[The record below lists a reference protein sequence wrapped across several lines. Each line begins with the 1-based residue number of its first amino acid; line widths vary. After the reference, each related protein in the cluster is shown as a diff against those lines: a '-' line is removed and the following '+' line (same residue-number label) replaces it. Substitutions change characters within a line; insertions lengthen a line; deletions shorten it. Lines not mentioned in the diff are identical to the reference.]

1 MRANDVMVYPVI
13 TVGPEAS
20 VAETAQLLLAN
31 RISGVPVVE
40 NDEVIGIVSEGDLL
54 RRVEI
59 GTERHRGWWL
69 ELLTRS
75 DTIAA
80 DYVKSHARKVRDIMT
95 RTPVTVTEDAPLAEI
110 ADLMEGRQIKR
121 VPITRRGK
129 LVGIVTRANL
139 LQAFATM
146 RPQTMPDAKPDDQ
159 AIRMRVLQT
168 IDEAHLPRPF
178 GLNVTVK
185 DGHVNLWGMVG
196 THEVK
201 SALRVAT
208 EVTSGVLSVTDNLIV
223 QPPVSSA
230 I

>member
-13 TVGPEAS
+13 TVGPDAS
-20 VAETAQLLLAN
+20 IAETAEVLLAN
-31 RISGVPVVE
+31 RISGVPVLE

-54 RRVEI
+54 RRAEI
-59 GTERHRGWWL
+59 GTERRRSWWL

-80 DYVKSHARKVRDIMT
+80 DYVKSHGRKVRDIMT
-95 RTPVTVTEDAPLAEI
+95 RTPVTVTEDTPLAEI
-110 ADLMEGRQIKR
+110 ADLMEGRNIKR
-121 VPITRRGK
+121 LPVTRRGK

-146 RPQTMPDAKPDDQ
+146 RQQTIPDAKADDRTV
-159 AIRMRVLQT
+159 RMRVLQT

-185 DGHVNLWGMVG
+185 DGNVNLWGVVG

-201 SALRVAT
+201 TALRVAT
-208 EVTSGVLSVTDNLIV
+208 EVTSGVASVTDNLIV

>member
-20 VAETAQLLLAN
+20 VAETAEILLSN

-54 RRVEI
+54 RRAEI
-59 GTERHRGWWL
+59 GTERRRSRWL

-80 DYVKSHARKVRDIMT
+80 DYIKSHARKVRDIMT
-95 RTPVTVTEDAPLAEI
+95 RTPVTVTEDARLAEI

-121 VPITRRGK
+121 VPVTRRGK

-146 RPQTMPDAKPDDQ
+146 RRETVPDAKADDRT
-159 AIRMRVLQT
+159 IRMRVLQT

-185 DGHVNLWGMVG
+185 DGDVNLWGVVG
-196 THEVK
+196 TQEVK

-208 EVTSGVLSVTDNLIV
+208 EVTSGVVSVTDNLIV